1 MNATL
6 TPPAEIATP
15 AVSAVNRGK
24 LDDLAI
30 TQVATDGMRLHLRAA
45 ERAEAVRRMYGRIDP
60 DIIAWRLYLT
70 TRSVI
75 RIATRLGLTKHAE
88 ETHTELSCAA

>member
-6 TPPAEIATP
+6 TPAAETVTPVAAPA
-15 AVSAVNRGK
+15 RRDK
-24 LDDLAI
+24 LDELAI
-30 TQVATDGMRLHLRAA
+30 TQVAADGMRLHLRPA

-60 DIIAWRLYLT
+60 DIIAWRLHIT
-70 TRSVI
+70 NRSVI

-88 ETHTELSCAA
+88 GTHAELSCAA